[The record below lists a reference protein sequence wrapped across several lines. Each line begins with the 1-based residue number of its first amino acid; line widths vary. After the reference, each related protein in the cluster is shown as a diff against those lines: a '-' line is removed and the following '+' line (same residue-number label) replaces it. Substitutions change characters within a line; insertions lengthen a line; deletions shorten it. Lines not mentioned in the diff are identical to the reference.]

1 MRIVFFGTPDFSVPS
16 LASLIEA
23 GYEIQAV
30 VTQPDTRKGRNRHPT
45 PSPVK
50 ELTVSKGL
58 PVLQPLKMKD
68 PIFLDE
74 IKRIAPELIAVVAYG
89 NILPPQI
96 LTLPSY
102 GCINVHASLLPKYRG
117 AAPIQWAIINGE
129 KDTGITTMLMDEGLD
144 TGDVLLKEAVEI
156 YDDDNA
162 ETLSARLSNIGS
174 SLLVKTV
181 QGIREDSLKPTP
193 QTGTPTYAPP
203 LKKEDGKIDWSKTSK
218 EISNFV
224 RGMFPWPCA
233 YCYLKNERIKISK
246 VRVLEGSDQAGI
258 IVKAHNE
265 LIIGTGDGL
274 ISILQLQPEG
284 KKVMSVK
291 DFLLGRRLKE
301 GTFFNES

>member
-1 MRIVFFGTPDFSVPS
+1 MHIVFFGTPDFSVPS
-16 LASLIEA
+16 LASLLEA
-23 GYEIQAV
+23 GHEIQAV

-50 ELTVSKGL
+50 ELAVSKGL
-58 PVLQPLKMKD
+58 AVLQPSKMKD
-68 PIFLDE
+68 SLFLDE
-74 IKRIAPELIAVVAYG
+74 LKKIDPELIVVVAYG

-117 AAPIQWAIINGE
+117 AAPIQWALIKGE
-129 KDTGITTMLMDEGLD
+129 KETGITTMLMDEGLD
-144 TGDVLLKEAVEI
+144 TGDMLLKEAVEI

-162 ETLSARLSNIGS
+162 ETLSSRLSNIGA

-181 QGIREDSLKPTP
+181 KRIQEGSLKPTP

-203 LKKEDGKIDWSKTSK
+203 LKKEDGKIDWSKTSE

-233 YCYLKNERIKISK
+233 YCYLKNERIKITK
-246 VRVLEGSDQAGI
+246 VKVLEGSGQAGR

-284 KKVMSVK
+284 KKVMSTK
-291 DFLLGRRLKE
+291 NFLLGRRLKE
-301 GTFFNES
+301 GTFFNEP